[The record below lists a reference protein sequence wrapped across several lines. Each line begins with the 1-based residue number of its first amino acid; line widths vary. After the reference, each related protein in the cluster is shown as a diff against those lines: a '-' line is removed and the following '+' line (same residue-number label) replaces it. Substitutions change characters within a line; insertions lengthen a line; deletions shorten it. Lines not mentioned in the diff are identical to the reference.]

1 MSIITKVSILFL
13 ISLSLMLFVSN
24 KTEQLTQE
32 TLESL
37 LKEKYI
43 QVSDELFGYLA
54 DNDISA
60 LNKKLQELKL
70 SRVENKE
77 HNIDASKV
85 LYQYESDLS
94 SIKILED
101 EDNKFL
107 LHMSYLD
114 DDILVVDRSQ
124 NKNFQEMEFVNYLIL
139 ADILILVILFLIILK
154 MIYPLKN
161 IAKNI
166 KEFGDGEYSKR
177 VYIVSNDEIAD
188 VAKTFNM
195 MATNIEELILSREAL
210 LRDMGHELK
219 TPIAKSKIA
228 LEMIEDSKY
237 KEILSR
243 ALSQI
248 DEMVSELLDLEK
260 LNANRYE
267 LKKQKFSCETL
278 ISESLARLYI
288 EDETLVDVS
297 IKSNFEIDGDL
308 NYLITALKNLIDNAL
323 KYSTSKPIFVVA
335 EDENIS
341 VKSKGEKLEKPLKFY
356 CEAFTQG
363 DNSRNQVGY
372 GLGLSLVKRVLDRHE
387 VVLLYGYDNG
397 YNIFSINF
405 KKPFYKVKTTYR
417 TRNSK

>member
-43 QVSDELFGYLA
+43 QVSGELFNYLA
-54 DNDISA
+54 DNDINA
-60 LNKKLQELKL
+60 LNKKLQELQL
-70 SRVENKE
+70 NRVEDTKGY
-77 HNIDASKV
+77 IKDSKV
-85 LYQYESDLS
+85 LYKHESDLS
-94 SIKILED
+94 SIKILQD

-107 LHMSYLD
+107 LYMSYLD
-114 DDILVVDRSQ
+114 DDILVIDRSQ

-139 ADILILVILFLIILK
+139 ADILILIVLFLIILK
-154 MIYPLKN
+154 MIFPLKN

-166 KEFGDGEYSKR
+166 KEFGDGEYGKR
-177 VYIVSNDEIAD
+177 VDVVSNDEIAD

-210 LRDMGHELK
+210 LRDIGHELK

-248 DEMVSELLDLEK
+248 DEMISELLDLEK

-297 IKSNFEIDGDL
+297 TKTNFEIEGDL
-308 NYLITALKNLIDNAL
+308 NYLTTALKNLIDNAL
-323 KYSTSKPIFVVA
+323 KYSINKPIFIA
-335 EDENIS
+335 THDEVIL
-341 VKSKGEKLEKPLKFY
+341 VKSKGEKLDKPLKFY

-372 GLGLSLVKRVLDRHE
+372 GLGLSLVKRVLDKHE

-405 KKPFYKVKTTYR
+405 KKD
-417 TRNSK
+417 N

>member
-1 MSIITKVSILFL
+1 MSIITKVTILFL

-60 LNKKLQELKL
+60 LNKKLEELQLNRIEEKEHYIED
-70 SRVENKE
+70 SRV
-77 HNIDASKV
+77 
-85 LYQYESDLS
+85 LYKHESDLS
-94 SIKILED
+94 SIKILQD

-107 LHMSYLD
+107 LYMSYLD
-114 DDILVVDRSQ
+114 DDILVIDRSQ
-124 NKNFQEMEFVNYLIL
+124 NKSFQEMEFVNYLIL
-139 ADILILVILFLIILK
+139 ADIFILIVLFLIIVK
-154 MIYPLKN
+154 MIFPLKN

-166 KEFGDGEYSKR
+166 KEFGDGEYTKR
-177 VYIVSNDEIAD
+177 VDVVSNDEIAD

-210 LRDMGHELK
+210 LRDIGHELK

-248 DEMVSELLDLEK
+248 DEMISELLDLEK

-267 LKKQKFSCETL
+267 LKKQQFTCETL

-297 IKSNFEIDGDL
+297 IKTNFEIEGDL
-308 NYLITALKNLIDNAL
+308 NYLTTALKNLIDNAL
-323 KYSTSKPIFVVA
+323 KYSINKPIFIA
-335 EDENIS
+335 THDEVIL
-341 VKSKGEKLEKPLKFY
+341 VKSKGEKLDKPLKFY

-372 GLGLSLVKRVLDRHE
+372 GLGLSLVKRVLDKHE

-405 KKPFYKVKTTYR
+405 KKD
-417 TRNSK
+417 N

>member
-1 MSIITKVSILFL
+1 MSIITKVTILFL
-13 ISLSLMLFVSN
+13 ISLFLMLFASN

-54 DNDISA
+54 DNDMNA
-60 LNKKLQELKL
+60 LNKKLQELQL
-70 SRVENKE
+70 NRVENKE
-77 HNIDASKV
+77 RYIDTSKV
-85 LYQYESDLS
+85 LYRYESELS
-94 SIKILED
+94 SIKILQD
-101 EDNKFL
+101 EENKFL
-107 LHMSYLD
+107 LYMSYLD
-114 DDILVVDRSQ
+114 DDILVIDSSQ

-161 IAKNI
+161 IATNI
-166 KEFGDGEYSKR
+166 KEFGDGEYNKR
-177 VYIVSNDEIAD
+177 VDVVSNDEIAD

-219 TPIAKSKIA
+219 TPITKSKIA

-237 KEILSR
+237 KEILHR

-267 LKKQKFSCETL
+267 LKKQKISCETL
-278 ISESLARLYI
+278 VSESLARLYI

-297 IKSNFEIDGDL
+297 IKSNFEIEGDV
-308 NYLITALKNLIDNAL
+308 NYLTTALKNLIDNAL

-335 EDENIS
+335 KDENIL

-387 VVLLYGYDNG
+387 IEFLYGYKNG

-405 KKPFYKVKTTYR
+405 KKD
-417 TRNSK
+417 N